1 MMKRIGLGCL
11 FLITLQVFGSL
22 VLFEYVWREF
32 SKDVHLAARVWYGWT
47 VLQIILVSAWG
58 VQVVRLLLSWHR
70 KTEQKA
76 SDYACHEDLPD
87 AAHEKPRSDD
97 SVRG

>member
-11 FLITLQVFGSL
+11 FLIALQVFGSL
-22 VLFEYVWREF
+22 VLFELVWREF
-32 SKDVHLAARVWYGWT
+32 SKDVDLAARVWYGWT

-58 VQVVRLLLSWHR
+58 VQVLRLLLTWHR
-70 KTEQKA
+70 NAERRA
-76 SDYACHEDLPD
+76 SDYACRDHPPD
-87 AAHEKPRSDD
+87 AAHEKPRSDE